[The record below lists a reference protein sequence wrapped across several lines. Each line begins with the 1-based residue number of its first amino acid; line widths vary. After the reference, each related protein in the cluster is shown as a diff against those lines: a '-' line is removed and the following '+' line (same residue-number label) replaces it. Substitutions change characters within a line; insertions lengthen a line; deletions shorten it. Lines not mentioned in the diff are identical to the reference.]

1 MARSADQ
8 ALFLKGEGKE
18 DSGMPNIAMIIPGL
32 GPYYRQQWTMLE
44 SMAAEKSPWQREAAD
59 LLARKPADTDQLLQM
74 LHEMQRLDR
83 VITAGLANSEAFRK
97 ALEAAQPP
105 LWRDFSA
112 PPASIEL
119 QHSLAQKLYNCAPE
133 QNDVALI
140 NLGDG
145 AREIGKWLVE
155 KCTAQGVP
163 FIIDF
168 ADPVFQV
175 LLINHATEAGIKNLA
190 DRYVAV
196 TAAGTK
202 RIVARSGLPETEPP
216 RIDEAKRRIFD
227 KGVKPYSDRLRSG
240 DLFYTL
246 TAIPTRRDAEIDGIP
261 YDEYIKLFFEMCDQP
276 WAQIGAAQKKL
287 IGEFN
292 AAETVRITNSDGTD
306 LRMNI
311 KGFTFC
317 NSLIAKNVP
326 GSEIF
331 SAPKRDSVEG
341 IIVVK
346 GHFSAPDSKGSLIE
360 NLTMEFK
367 GGRLESYSADKGLD
381 LFENAIGIDDGARY
395 VGELGIGTNPHLRRH
410 VTNGL
415 LVEKIGGSFHVALGA
430 CYSYKEYGG
439 EPVNVDN
446 GNTSALHWD
455 ITTMLWGKQGKIYLD
470 GRPVMEDGLW
480 LAKDYDVLNRGWKA
494 VPAGERPEYW
504 KNFG

>member
-1 MARSADQ
+1 MLST
-8 ALFLKGEGKE
+8 
-18 DSGMPNIAMIIPGL
+18 SISISGL
-32 GPYYRQQWTMLE
+32 GSYYRQQWAMLE
-44 SMAAEKSPWQREAAD
+44 SIVAGKSLWRQDAAD
-59 LLARKPADTDQLLQM
+59 LLTRKAAGIDQLLQM

-83 VITAGLANSEAFRK
+83 VTTAGLADSQAFRK
-97 ALEAAQPP
+97 SLAAAHPP
-105 LWRDFSA
+105 LWKDFSA
-112 PPASIEL
+112 PPASVEL
-119 QHSLAQKLYNCAPE
+119 QQSLAAKLYNCDPKK
-133 QNDVALI
+133 NDVALI

-155 KCTAQGVP
+155 RCREQDVP

-190 DRYVAV
+190 ERYVAV

-216 RIDEAKRRIFD
+216 RIDEAKRRVFD
-227 KGVKPYSDRLRSG
+227 RGIKPYSDRLRSG

-261 YDEYIKLFFEMCDQP
+261 YEEYIKLFFEMCDQP
-276 WAQIGAAQKKL
+276 WKQIGAAQRKL

-306 LRMNI
+306 LSMNI
-311 KGFTFC
+311 AGFTFC

-331 SAPKRDSVEG
+331 SAPRRDSVEG
-341 IIVVK
+341 VIVAK

-367 GGRLESYSADKGLD
+367 GGRLENYHADKGID

-395 VGELGIGTNPHLRRH
+395 VGELGIGTNPHLRQH

-415 LVEKIGGSFHVALGA
+415 LVEKIGGSLHVALGA

-446 GNTSALHWD
+446 GNTSSLHWD

-470 GRPVMEDGLW
+470 GRPVMDDGLW
-480 LAKDYDVLNRGWKA
+480 LAKEYDVLNRGWKA
-494 VPAGERPEYW
+494 VPVAERPDYW
-504 KNFG
+504 RKY

>member
-1 MARSADQ
+1 M
-8 ALFLKGEGKE
+8 
-18 DSGMPNIAMIIPGL
+18 NIAGL
-32 GPYYRQQWTMLE
+32 GPYYREQWAMLE
-44 SMAAEKSPWQREAAD
+44 SMAATHSLWQHEAVG
-59 LLARKPADTDQLLQM
+59 LLARKPADTDRLLQM

-83 VITAGLANSEAFRK
+83 ISTAGLAGDDAFRK
-97 ALEAAQPP
+97 ALLAAHPP
-105 LWRDFSA
+105 LWQGFSA
-112 PPASIEL
+112 PPASAEL
-119 QHSLAQKLYNCAPE
+119 QHSLAAKLYNCDPE
-133 QNDVALI
+133 KNDVALI

-145 AREIGKWLVE
+145 AREIGKWLIE
-155 KCTAQGVP
+155 RCRAQAVP

-175 LLINHATEAGIKNLA
+175 LLINHADEAGVKALA

-202 RIVARSGLPETEPP
+202 RIVARSGLPESELP
-216 RIDEAKRRIFD
+216 RADEAKRRIFD

-261 YDEYIKLFFEMCDQP
+261 YDDYIKLFFEMCDQP
-276 WAQIGAAQKKL
+276 WKHIGAAQKKL

-292 AAETVRITNSDGTD
+292 AAETVHITNSDGTD

-331 SAPKRDSVEG
+331 SAPRRDSVEG
-341 IIVVK
+341 VIVAK
-346 GHFSAPDSKGSLIE
+346 GRFSPPDSKGSLIE
-360 NLTMEFK
+360 NLTMEFR
-367 GGRLESYSADKGLD
+367 GGRLEKYSADKGVD
-381 LFENAIGIDDGARY
+381 LFENAIGIDDGARF
-395 VGELGIGTNPHLRRH
+395 VGELGIGTNPHLRQH

-439 EPVNVDN
+439 EPVSVDN
-446 GNTSALHWD
+446 GNTSSLHWD
-455 ITTMLWGKQGKIYLD
+455 ITTMLWGKQGKIHLD
-470 GRPVMEDGLW
+470 GRPVMDDGLW
-480 LAKDYDVLNRGWKA
+480 LAKDYDVLNHGWKA

-504 KNFG
+504 KKY